1 MNLINCERIGSFEIT
16 KNKLSSLVKPTVKI
30 GSVCL
35 IMLLTGVNTPAW
47 VVGLTLAITIALVA
61 KTKKKKIENTQELL
75 KTTKDFAG
83 ANLIEVNLSNA
94 NLRNLDL
101 IDANLSGADLSSAD
115 LRYANLRIADLGNA
129 NLTNADL
136 RDANLSVAY
145 LKCVNLQDA
154 DLRGANLNGANLHKA
169 NLNDANLNNADLG
182 STNLNGANLCGA
194 SVKNANLSRAN
205 VKNARFKNN
214 LGLSEELKQDLKQRG
229 AIFENA
235 SDEFFS
241 VLTGAELT
249 GEAREQVSRG
259 AEEMLN
265 LCR

>member
-1 MNLINCERIGSFEIT
+1 MNLINCEPIGSFEPT
-16 KNKLSSLVKPTVKI
+16 KNRFSSLVKPTAKV
-30 GSVCL
+30 GSVSL
-35 IMLLTGVNTPAW
+35 IMLLLTGANPPGW
-47 VVGLTLAITIALVA
+47 VVGLTLALAIPLVA
-61 KTKKKKIENTQELL
+61 KRKKNKIENPQELL
-75 KTTKDFAG
+75 KKTKDFAG
-83 ANLIEVNLSNA
+83 ANLMEVNLSNA
-94 NLRNLDL
+94 NLRNVDL
-101 IDANLSGADLSSAD
+101 IDANLSGADLSNAD

-154 DLRGANLNGANLHKA
+154 DLRGANLNGANLHNA
-169 NLNDANLNNADLG
+169 NLSD
-182 STNLNGANLCGA
+182 
-194 SVKNANLSRAN
+194 ANLSRAN

-235 SDEFFS
+235 SDELFS

-249 GEAREQVSRG
+249 GEAREQGSRG